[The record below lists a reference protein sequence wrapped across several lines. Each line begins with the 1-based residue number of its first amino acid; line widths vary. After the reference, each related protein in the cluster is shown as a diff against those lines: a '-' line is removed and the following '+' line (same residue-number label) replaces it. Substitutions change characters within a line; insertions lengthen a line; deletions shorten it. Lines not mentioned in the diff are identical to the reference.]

1 VTPAA
6 VIAGALV
13 VLCGA
18 FGLATAVVRAAA
30 DASPAGVVAAG
41 NPACAVAALRAAPE
55 GTRVFATYGASAYL
69 IHELWPRVRVYD
81 YGELVAAGDR
91 VFADDLRIAAG
102 ATAAP
107 SALDLLDASGT
118 DAVLIPDGRLAGQLA
133 ALPAWHRVLG
143 DHGVQLFTRGT
154 PAWAATAGPCG

>member
-1 VTPAA
+1 VA
-6 VIAGALV
+6 
-13 VLCGA
+13 
-18 FGLATAVVRAAA
+18 
-30 DASPAGVVAAG
+30 AAG

-55 GTRVFATYGASAYL
+55 GTRLFAAYGTSGYL

-102 ATAAP
+102 ATATP

-118 DAVLIPDGRLAGQLA
+118 GAVLIPDGRLAAELA
-133 ALPAWHRVLG
+133 ALPAWHRVLS

-154 PAWAATAGPCG
+154 PAWAATATPCG